1 MNRKLKTK
9 YLGQKI
15 IYYNQLDSTQKEIW
29 RRIENDNIENGNIIV
44 AQIQTDGIGTHG
56 RRWYTSE
63 QNNIAFSI
71 YLKIEKPVEYIK
83 TITLELA
90 KTFVEVFKNLYE
102 IEIQI
107 KTPND
112 LIINNKKIGGI
123 LTQSKLQGEIVKYLV
138 IGIGINTNQEN
149 FNQEIINI
157 ATSVK
162 KETKIEINN
171 ENIIIEFC
179 NLFERKLEKMLKG

>member
-71 YLKIEKPVEYIK
+71 YLKIEKPVENIK

-90 KTFVEVFKNLYE
+90 KTFVEVFENLYE
-102 IEIQI
+102 IEIEI

-149 FNQEIINI
+149 VNQETTNI